1 LAVCGINYKSASVTE
16 RAPLALGREELA
28 HAHMELMNFDNV
40 YEAVVVS
47 TCNRV
52 EFYLVLKR
60 GVLPFN
66 VVRHF
71 YVNFRKLDIT
81 DLEDKFFTETEI
93 DTVEHLFNVTS
104 GLDSMVLGETQI
116 FGQIKDTYS
125 SACAIK
131 SAGKIIHRLF
141 HQAFR
146 TAKRVRTESDVS
158 TGSSS
163 VGGAAMQLL
172 KNELKAKKDT
182 SILFIG
188 VNQMIHLA
196 ARSLQKSG
204 YNNFI
209 FANRTA
215 SKAAE
220 LANQYRGA
228 SYSLEQLE
236 NILEDS
242 GAVVTCTGA
251 QIPILDKVNLS
262 PVLEKRSGEPLIIVD
277 IAIPPDVDPPED
289 YKAKYKL
296 YTLDDV
302 DISLKS
308 SRHRRQ
314 EAIPKARDIITTKL
328 SEFRYWYEHAKHEPL
343 YERVEHVLERIRR
356 EELEKIKKDL
366 DPETAKKIENFSLHL
381 IKALVTTNHRCKKG
395 H

>member
-1 LAVCGINYKSASVTE
+1 
-16 RAPLALGREELA
+16 
-28 HAHMELMNFDNV
+28 
-40 YEAVVVS
+40 
-47 TCNRV
+47 
-52 EFYLVLKR
+52 
-60 GVLPFN
+60 
-66 VVRHF
+66 
-71 YVNFRKLDIT
+71 
-81 DLEDKFFTETEI
+81 
-93 DTVEHLFNVTS
+93 
-104 GLDSMVLGETQI
+104 LGETQI

-366 DPETAKKIENFSLHL
+366 DPETAKKIENFSLNL